1 MNSQN
6 SSTSAC
12 RYCQSF
18 QTEGRRGGN
27 CEQLG
32 VIVKGSWKACC
43 LAIPKFTTPWQDLE
57 EMLTLP
63 DVAHI
68 LPASQPLVAE
78 ESVEHSTAYALS

>member
-32 VIVKGSWKACC
+32 AIVKGSWKACC

-63 DVAHI
+63 DATPM
-68 LPASQPLVAE
+68 LPVSQPLVAE